1 MRRVTATLLVAL
13 VTALVAPLGGC
24 AENTLYVPRVVARG
38 EITLRYRGGFEAW
51 AAGQPVAHGLRWR
64 GLPTYVGCVPAARQ
78 DADDAA
84 RAGDRALGF
93 SIVGGI
99 LGGLGVAGLVGVVDE
114 ANRWA
119 WLGSGLGSAVLGA
132 VFAGAGRLFRN
143 RANGHAVDA
152 INRYNDAV
160 GSLGATCADLT
171 YPPPA
176 GPGPPP
182 PPPLLPPLPPEAVP
196 IPPPI
201 APVPAPADDDPSR
214 E

>member
-1 MRRVTATLLVAL
+1 VKRAVAALLTVTLAGGAL
-13 VTALVAPLGGC
+13 GC
-24 AENTLYVPRVVARG
+24 AGNSAYVPRVVARG
-38 EITLRYRGGFEAW
+38 EITLRYGDGFEAW
-51 AAGQPVAHGLRWR
+51 AGGQRVSHGLRWR
-64 GLPTYVGCVPAARQ
+64 GLPSYVSCVPAAREN
-78 DADDAA
+78 ADEAA

-99 LGGLGVAGLVGVVDE
+99 LGGLGAGGIIGVVDE

-119 WLGSGLGSAVLGA
+119 WLGAGLGTAVVGA
-132 VFAGAGRLFRN
+132 VFAGAGRLYRN

-152 INRYNDAV
+152 INQYNDAV

-176 GPGPPP
+176 GPAPPAP
-182 PPPLLPPLPPEAVP
+182 ATPAPS
-196 IPPPI
+196 
-201 APVPAPADDDPSR
+201 APVPAPATGLPSVPGDDPNR